1 MTAFWILA
9 ALGVALALAFVL
21 APLLRWR
28 RAHGETS
35 REAANAA
42 IYREQIAELEA
53 DMQRGALTREEF
65 ARATNEIER
74 RVVVEHSAD
83 FSVGNS
89 RIKPATAA
97 ILLGLLIPAF
107 AGIAY
112 WQLGTPRALD
122 PQAMQKITAE
132 QVEAMAE
139 RLTVRLQQSPDD
151 VEGWSLLGRSLFLL
165 GRHEEALRAF
175 ARALQL
181 SPQDRD
187 LLGEFLQALALA
199 GADKH
204 KSGDYAGAIAYWE
217 RILGFAPPESD
228 LAKAVNESIADARK
242 LSGKAAPAG
251 AAPVLKAAMV
261 QGTVTLDEKVRARAA
276 PNDVVFVVARPA
288 SGSRMPLAVAR
299 TTVAALPYA
308 FKLDDSMAMTP
319 SAKLSMHASVIIV
332 ARVSKTGN
340 PTAQKGDLEGT
351 SGPVPPSTQGMTV
364 VISRV
369 VE

>member
-1 MTAFWILA
+1 MTAFWLIA
-9 ALGVALALAFVL
+9 ALAVALALAFVL

-28 RAHGETS
+28 RARSEAS

-53 DMQRGALTREEF
+53 EMERGALTREEF

-83 FSVGNS
+83 FSVGSS

-112 WQLGTPRALD
+112 WQLGAPRALD
-122 PQAMQKITAE
+122 PQATRKISPDQLE
-132 QVEAMAE
+132 SMIG
-139 RLTVRLQQSPDD
+139 RLTARLEQTPED

-165 GRHEEALRAF
+165 GRHEPALRAF

-181 SPQDRD
+181 APQDRE

-204 KSGDYAGAIAYWE
+204 QAGDYAGAISYWE
-217 RILGFAPPESD
+217 RILRFAPPESE
-228 LAKAVNESIADARK
+228 LARAVTASIDEARN
-242 LSGKAAPAG
+242 LSGKPAATSKVAT
-251 AAPVLKAAMV
+251 V
-261 QGTVTLDEKVRARAA
+261 QGTVSLDAKVKARAA
-276 PNDVVFVVARPA
+276 PGDVVFILARPA
-288 SGSRMPLAVAR
+288 SGQRMPLAVVR
-299 TTVAALPYA
+299 TTVAALPYH
-308 FKLDDSMAMTP
+308 FKLDDSMAMTQG
-319 SAKLSMHASVIIV
+319 SSLTKHASVVIV
-332 ARVSKTGN
+332 ARVSKSGN
-340 PTAQKGDLEGT
+340 PIAQKGDLEGA
-351 SGPVPPSTQGMTV
+351 SAPVPPDAADVKV

-369 VE
+369 VD